1 MKKETDLL
9 SGKIPLTEIE
19 RVRTASQPSPDISAV
34 TVKVLRRPQIKV
46 KLDPRAMPFKPQ
58 KPEGKP
64 SEVDCEELPELAD
77 LLLNYKLG
85 AL

>member
-1 MKKETDLL
+1 MDEQGEFTARLL
-9 SGKIPLTEIE
+9 RKP
-19 RVRTASQPSPDISAV
+19 A
-34 TVKVLRRPQIKV
+34 IKV
-46 KLDPRAMPFKPQ
+46 KLDPRAAPFKPQ
-58 KPEGKP
+58 KQEGKP